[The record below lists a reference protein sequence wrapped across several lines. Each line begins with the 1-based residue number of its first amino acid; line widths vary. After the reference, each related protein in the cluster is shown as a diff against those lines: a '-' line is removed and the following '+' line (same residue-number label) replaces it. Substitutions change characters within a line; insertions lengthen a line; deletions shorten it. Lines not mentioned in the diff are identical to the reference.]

1 MFDFSLLISDLT
13 SILFL
18 CFLPVPSVQKVGSEL
33 NRERRAKEELEKE
46 KKTRGVYF
54 SLVNFSPA
62 LYYLNARNRLLCLG
76 FVNHQDLL
84 TLVCDSN
91 SVGVGV
97 VGVGMA

>member
-46 KKTRGVYF
+46 KKKQG
-54 SLVNFSPA
+54 SLFFPRQFFAGA
-62 LYYLNARNRLLCLG
+62 LVSERLG
-76 FVNHQDLL
+76 FVNHQELL
-84 TLVCDSN
+84 TLVYDSN
-91 SVGVGV
+91 RVGIGV
-97 VGVGMA
+97 VGVGTA

>member
-46 KKTRGVYF
+46 KKKRGETIF
-54 SLVNFSPA
+54 PRQFFAGALLSERLEQATLSWLRKSSRAVNA
-62 LYYLNARNRLLCLG
+62 GL
-76 FVNHQDLL
+76 
-84 TLVCDSN
+84 
-91 SVGVGV
+91 
-97 VGVGMA
+97 

>member
-46 KKTRGVYF
+46 KKNEG
-54 SLVNFSPA
+54 SLFFPRQFFTGALLSERLEQATLSWLRKSSRAVNA
-62 LYYLNARNRLLCLG
+62 GL
-76 FVNHQDLL
+76 
-84 TLVCDSN
+84 
-91 SVGVGV
+91 
-97 VGVGMA
+97 